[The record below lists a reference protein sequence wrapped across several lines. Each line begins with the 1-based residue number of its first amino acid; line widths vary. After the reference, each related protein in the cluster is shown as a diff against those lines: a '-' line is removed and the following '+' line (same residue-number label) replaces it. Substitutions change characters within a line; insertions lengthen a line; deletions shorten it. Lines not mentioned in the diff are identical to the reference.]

1 MFSSIFLLG
10 HIVFVT
16 ELMAR
21 LCRSWFPMWS
31 LQVFIMKQNVSITI
45 VIFQIISLYVFIF
58 CVQCIIEVL

>member
-16 ELMAR
+16 ELKAR
-21 LCRSWFPMWS
+21 QCRSWFSLWS
-31 LQVFIMKQNVSITI
+31 LQIFILKQNVSITI